1 MRITRI
7 SPAALALALGL
18 LVAACGGSGGTTDG
32 STASTPSATT
42 SMSMSMSTAPGAR
55 PSTDATLEIVR
66 PTNGETIPGSNVTLK
81 LKLDGGTIATT
92 TSTDLV
98 PDEGHLHVVLDDQLI
113 SMTSDLTSVIPDVA
127 PGSHLIKVE
136 FVANDHAPFD
146 PRVIAA
152 VAFEVAG

>member
-1 MRITRI
+1 MRTTRI
-7 SPAALALALGL
+7 PLPALALALGL
-18 LVAACGGSGGTTDG
+18 LAAACGGGGTTDG
-32 STASTPSATT
+32 PTTSTPSATA
-42 SMSMSMSTAPGAR
+42 SMSMSMTPGPR
-55 PSTDATLEIVR
+55 PSTDATLEIVS
-66 PTNGETIPGSNVTLK
+66 PKNGAVIRGSDVTLK

-92 TSTDLV
+92 ASTELV

-146 PRVIAA
+146 PRVVAA